1 MINDHGSH
9 TILLRSI
16 DQKLRSVVSL
26 FERFHLSSHLF
37 MSHFRFRPSHLFVS
51 YSHIRLMFF
60 PSDDFE
66 IKSIYI
72 LLSLIQ
78 LLFSLSTTI

>member
-51 YSHIRLMFF
+51 YSHIRLMF

-78 LLFSLSTTI
+78 LLLFLSTTI